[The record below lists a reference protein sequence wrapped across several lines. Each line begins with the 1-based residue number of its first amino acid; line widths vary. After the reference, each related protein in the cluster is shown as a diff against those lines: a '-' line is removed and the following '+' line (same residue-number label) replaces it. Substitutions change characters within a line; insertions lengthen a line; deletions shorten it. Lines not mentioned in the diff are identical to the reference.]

1 MKVLVSKATSQPP
14 AQDMACVSVVLPAY
28 NEERR
33 VAQVVRRALEI
44 GAGRVVCVNDGSRD
58 STGAILDGL
67 PADPRMEALHH
78 PVNRGK
84 QAAVKTGLRAA
95 LAHPDVSVIAL
106 VDADMQNDP
115 AILPGLVPL
124 IGPYD
129 MVIGVR
135 NRGDMPPQRRLA
147 NSLANLPYRLLAG
160 IPISDVQSGCRLY
173 RRPVAE
179 CLIQNLTD
187 TGRYTLEHTTMLL
200 FGKLACQW
208 RRDFRIAE
216 VEVAYTYEGA
226 VSSIRVRDNMQ
237 LTWAAIYHALALARL
252 RS

>member
-1 MKVLVSKATSQPP
+1 MKVLVSQAQPLPP
-14 AQDMACVSVVLPAY
+14 AQDMARVGIVLPAF

-33 VAQVVRRALEI
+33 VAQVVQRSLEI
-44 GAGRVVCVNDGSRD
+44 GAGHVVCVNDCSRD
-58 STGAILDGL
+58 RTGAIIDGL
-67 PADPRMEALHH
+67 AGPRMEALHH

-106 VDADMQNDP
+106 IDADMQNDP

-135 NRGDMPPQRRLA
+135 NRGDMPPHRRLA

-160 IPISDVQSGCRLY
+160 IAISDVQSGCRLY

-179 CLIQNLTD
+179 CLVQELTD

-200 FGKLACQW
+200 FGKLAQQW
-208 RRDFRIAE
+208 RRDFLIAE
-216 VEVAYTYEGA
+216 VQVPYTYEGA
-226 VSSIRVRDNMQ
+226 VSSIRMRDNVQ
-237 LTWAAIYHALALARL
+237 LTCAAIYHALALARL